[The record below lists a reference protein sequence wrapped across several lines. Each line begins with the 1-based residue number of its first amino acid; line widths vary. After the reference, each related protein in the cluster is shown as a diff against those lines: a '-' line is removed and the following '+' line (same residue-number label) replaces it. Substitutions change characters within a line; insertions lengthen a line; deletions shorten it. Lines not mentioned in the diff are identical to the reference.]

1 MYATVTVKWKII
13 SYVDGHEWHE
23 GMHHMCSC
31 RHACNYSGMAYDL
44 TRRYHYSKGC
54 LMREQNIERWAG
66 PGNKA
71 SVLSTCVCVCAVLGR
86 NFYCV
91 FHLYVYTTLVSYPAR
106 LFVVCFF
113 YLLMNTLGMRLVPHQ
128 QIDMKKYTT
137 ASWCPHWN
145 RKSLHRERA
154 CDIINKV
161 GNSVY
166 SAYFHIFFRH
176 LENQWIGQL

>member
-1 MYATVTVKWKII
+1 MYATVTVKWKIT
-13 SYVDGHEWHE
+13 SYVDRHEWHE
-23 GMHHMCSC
+23 GMCHMWVVGTLVITVVWLTTSQDGTTIPRVVSC
-31 RHACNYSGMAYDL
+31 VNKIKKDGRGL
-44 TRRYHYSKGC
+44 GTRLVFYQ
-54 LMREQNIERWAG
+54 L
-66 PGNKA
+66 
-71 SVLSTCVCVCAVLGR
+71 VCVCAVLGR

-106 LFVVCFF
+106 LFVVCFLF
-113 YLLMNTLGMRLVPHQ
+113 LLMNTLGMRLVPHL